1 MLDKKTAK
9 QNLLQTRLDLAEQ
22 IIALRRNNHLRIV
35 DLAAKSAVPSLY
47 IEKLELGV
55 AEINIG
61 YLNQIARTFHQK
73 ISIALKNS

>member
-1 MLDKKTAK
+1 MLNKKQAK
-9 QNLLQTRLDLAEQ
+9 ENLKQTRLALAEQ
-22 IIALRRNNHLRIV
+22 ITSLRRANHLRIV
-35 DLAAKSAVPSLY
+35 DLAAQSAVPSIY

-73 ISIALKNS
+73 ISIDLENI